1 MSRPKALITGI
12 AGQDGSYMAE
22 LLLSKDYDVHGIAR
36 PNSLEDPARRLARL
50 LPILDRLTIHETL
63 IDNYAGVLSV
73 LEAVKPD
80 ECYHL
85 AAQSFVNYS
94 LDDGSSTLDTNIK
107 GTLHV
112 LSAIRRTAPHC
123 RFYFAGTSE
132 MFGAAG
138 ETPQR
143 ETTRFRPRSIYG
155 ISKVAGYEVTRNY
168 RETHGLFTACG
179 LLYNHESPRRGHEY
193 VSRKITS
200 AAALAAAGKLTR
212 LELGNL
218 AARRDWGHAREYV
231 WAMWRMLQQ
240 DKPGDYVIATGQT
253 HSVEEFAALAFR
265 CAGLEWR
272 DFVDSDP
279 RFFRPSEALPLVG
292 DASKAAKELDWRPRI
307 TFEQMVAEMVEAD
320 RASIT

>member
-1 MSRPKALITGI
+1 
-12 AGQDGSYMAE
+12 MAE

-200 AAALAAAGKLTR
+200 AAALASAGKLTR
-212 LELGNL
+212 LDLGNL

-240 DKPGDYVIATGQT
+240 DKPGDYVIATGKT

>member
-1 MSRPKALITGI
+1 
-12 AGQDGSYMAE
+12 MAE

>member
-1 MSRPKALITGI
+1 
-12 AGQDGSYMAE
+12 MAE

-292 DASKAAKELDWRPRI
+292 DASKATKELDWRPRI

>member
-200 AAALAAAGKLTR
+200 AAALASAGKLTR
-212 LELGNL
+212 LDLGNL